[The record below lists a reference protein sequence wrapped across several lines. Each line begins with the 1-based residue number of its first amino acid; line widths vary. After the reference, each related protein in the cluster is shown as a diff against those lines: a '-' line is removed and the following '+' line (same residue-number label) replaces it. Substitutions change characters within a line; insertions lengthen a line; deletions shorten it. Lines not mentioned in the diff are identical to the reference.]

1 MKEFSFSKTAARIQ
15 LYIKINS
22 FSSIFVRKKYLEEHL
37 WLLMA
42 TFGISKE
49 LVIALNYY
57 YEKKHKASRTHV
69 EIKFA
74 F

>member
-1 MKEFSFSKTAARIQ
+1 
-15 LYIKINS
+15 
-22 FSSIFVRKKYLEEHL
+22 
-37 WLLMA
+37 MA

-57 YEKKHKASRTHV
+57 YEKKHKPSRTHV
-69 EIKFA
+69 QIRIA

>member
-1 MKEFSFSKTAARIQ
+1 M
-15 LYIKINS
+15 
-22 FSSIFVRKKYLEEHL
+22 RKKYLEEHL

-57 YEKKHKASRTHV
+57 YEKKHKPSRTHV